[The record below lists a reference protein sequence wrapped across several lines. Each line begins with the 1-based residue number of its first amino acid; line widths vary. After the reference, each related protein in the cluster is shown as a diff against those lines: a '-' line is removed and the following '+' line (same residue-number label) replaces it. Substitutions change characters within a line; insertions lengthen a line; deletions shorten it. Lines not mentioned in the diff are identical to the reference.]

1 MKDDII
7 NALVKVYDANIEKAN
22 STIKIYLNSSVGIG
36 EHPNIIDEIDKQVD
50 IVSTNEHKID
60 IIKTFKDADN

>member
-7 NALVKVYDANIEKAN
+7 NSLIKVYEANIDKAN
-22 STIKIYLNSSVGIG
+22 ATIKIYLEHSVGIG

-50 IVSTNEHKID
+50 IVSSNEQKID
-60 IIKTFKDADN
+60 IIRSFK

>member
-7 NALVKVYDANIEKAN
+7 NALMKVYEANIDKAN
-22 STIKIYLNSSVGIG
+22 ATIKIYLEHSVGIG

-50 IVSTNEHKID
+50 IVSSNEHKIN
-60 IIKTFKDADN
+60 IIRSFK

>member
-7 NALVKVYDANIEKAN
+7 NSLIKVYEANIDKAN
-22 STIKIYLNSSVGIG
+22 ATIKIYLEHSVGIG

-50 IVSTNEHKID
+50 IVSSNEDKID
-60 IIKTFKDADN
+60 IIRSFK

>member
-7 NALVKVYDANIEKAN
+7 NALVKVYEANSEKAN
-22 STIKIYLNSSVGIG
+22 ATIKVYLNSYVGIG
-36 EHPNIIDEIDKQVD
+36 EPSNIIDEIDKQVD

-60 IIKTFKDADN
+60 IIKTFRDADN

>member
-7 NALVKVYDANIEKAN
+7 NALMKVYEANIDKAN
-22 STIKIYLNSSVGIG
+22 ATIKIYLEHSVGIG

-50 IVSTNEHKID
+50 IVSSNEHKID
-60 IIKTFKDADN
+60 IIRSFK

>member
-7 NALVKVYDANIEKAN
+7 NALTKVYEANIEKAN
-22 STIKIYLNSSVGIG
+22 ATIKIYLENSVGIG

-50 IVSTNEHKID
+50 IVSSNEHKIN
-60 IIKTFKDADN
+60 IIRSFK

>member
-7 NALVKVYDANIEKAN
+7 NVLMKVYEANIDKAN
-22 STIKIYLNSSVGIG
+22 ATIKIYLEHSVGIG

-50 IVSTNEHKID
+50 IVSSNEHKIN
-60 IIKTFKDADN
+60 IIRSFK

>member
-1 MKDDII
+1 MMRDDII

-22 STIKIYLNSSVGIG
+22 ATIKIYLNSSVGIG

-50 IVSTNEHKID
+50 IVSTN
-60 IIKTFKDADN
+60 

>member
-22 STIKIYLNSSVGIG
+22 ATIKIYLISSVGIG

-60 IIKTFKDADN
+60 IIRTFKDADN

>member
-1 MKDDII
+1 MMQILKKLT
-7 NALVKVYDANIEKAN
+7 A
-22 STIKIYLNSSVGIG
+22 TIKIYLNSSVGIG

-60 IIKTFKDADN
+60 IIRTFKDADN

>member
-7 NALVKVYDANIEKAN
+7 NALIKVYEANIEKAN
-22 STIKIYLNSSVGIG
+22 ATIKIYLENSVGIG

-50 IVSTNEHKID
+50 IVSANEHKID
-60 IIKTFKDADN
+60 IIRSFK

>member
-7 NALVKVYDANIEKAN
+7 NSLIKVYEANIDKAN
-22 STIKIYLNSSVGIG
+22 ATIKIYLEHSVGIG

-50 IVSTNEHKID
+50 IVSSNEHKID
-60 IIKTFKDADN
+60 IIRSFK